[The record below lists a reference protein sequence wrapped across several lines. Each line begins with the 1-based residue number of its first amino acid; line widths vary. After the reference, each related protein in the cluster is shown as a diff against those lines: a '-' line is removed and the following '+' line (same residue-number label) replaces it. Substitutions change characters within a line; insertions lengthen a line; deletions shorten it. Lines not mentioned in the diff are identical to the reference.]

1 MVSSG
6 DIWFLKKNG
15 TSAEHANMVNALNI
29 QRWARSHLI
38 QRKGDE
44 CRTCWLCECT
54 HPGMVNTYSYGTDKK
69 PGWIFLFIKKHP
81 WSLIR
86 KSVWGKKKRKKSLS
100 SLPGAIRIFFYLG
113 VSWPLI
119 GYKHTKPFKNCC
131 HKYNMFACI

>member
-1 MVSSG
+1 MTMVSSG

-86 KSVWGKKKRKKSLS
+86 IGEKKKEKKAWAPYPVL
-100 SLPGAIRIFFYLG
+100 
-113 VSWPLI
+113 
-119 GYKHTKPFKNCC
+119 
-131 HKYNMFACI
+131 